1 MTKELPLP
9 SEKTVEG
16 ARKLVRPLKR
26 GRNVGPTMLGRQE
39 SKENPGRVG
48 NTERRLE
55 DDCGGDVENPRGQ
68 ETPP

>member
-1 MTKELPLP
+1 MP
-9 SEKTVEG
+9 
-16 ARKLVRPLKR
+16 
-26 GRNVGPTMLGRQE
+26 GRQE

-68 ETPP
+68 ETPPENQISITLKQLSTVSVLFVSASAAVFNPWAT